1 MPADAEDALGV
12 ELWRGVRNN
21 DGASAKDFIIQRHG
35 VNQQVVGK
43 HVRRVEGMNEKGAVR
58 RAAKESGRD
67 GAAAALSGGR
77 WGLGSGC
84 RR

>member
-1 MPADAEDALGV
+1 MLARVIIL
-12 ELWRGVRNN
+12 LSRIIRKTRSFSGVRV
-21 DGASAKDFIIQRHG
+21 QRHG
-35 VNQQVVGK
+35 VNQQVLWK
-43 HVRRVEGMNEKGAVR
+43 RVRRVRGTDEKGAVR